1 MSPQRRAEKTRGRIL
16 KAAEECFARDGY
28 DATGV
33 AEICERAGVTKGAF
47 YHHFPSKQALFLAS
61 LQGWLGKLDS
71 GMEALRASAPTVPH
85 GLLHMAGLTRLIF
98 SEASGRLPMF
108 LEFWDQAS
116 HDQDVWQA
124 TVAPYR
130 RYRDWFADIVRAGVA
145 EGSLRPVDPDAAA
158 LAIVALA
165 VGMLLQGVLD
175 PDGANWGQAM
185 HDGMQ
190 MLLEGLAA
198 GENGTQTAEGADFRR
213 QDDPICGNLR
223 LVEGQS

>member
-1 MSPQRRAEKTRGRIL
+1 MGPQRRAEKTRDRIL

-33 AEICERAGVTKGAF
+33 AGICERAGVTKGAF
-47 YHHFPSKQALFLAS
+47 YHHFPSKQALFLAL
-61 LQGWLGKLDS
+61 LQGWLGQLDA
-71 GMEALRASAPTVPH
+71 GIEALRASAPTVPQ

-116 HDQDVWQA
+116 HDHDVWQA

-130 RYRDWFADIVRAGVA
+130 RYRDWFAEIVRAGVA

-165 VGMLLQGVLD
+165 VGMLLQGLLD
-175 PDGANWGQAM
+175 PEGANWGQAVQ
-185 HDGMQ
+185 DGMT
-190 MLLEGLAA
+190 MLLDGLAA
-198 GENGTQTAEGADFRR
+198 ENNGTQMDADER
-213 QDDPICGNLR
+213 
-223 LVEGQS
+223 